1 MSAIGFSS
9 PWQSGVSWR
18 AYALLLCALAALFY
32 APLSDHLL
40 DTHDADYWADSARI
54 VSDPA
59 AFFAVDKRMP
69 GRPFFELFLLI
80 EYALWGENPRL
91 FHWAGIGL
99 HALAAWVVA
108 FCSWRLWGR
117 RLLAQLAGGL
127 FVCSCAPFQAV
138 QWISAHCYSLALI
151 CMGLCLWGF
160 VECAERDRPRAG
172 LGSVVA
178 LLAGVL
184 THISAVTVV
193 PFALWVVH
201 RRGALSGLTLF
212 RGLAMGGGALA
223 LVFAIKSYYTGAP
236 QNTIAATGFD
246 GMAAAKTYLF
256 LWGRL
261 LLSTFWMPARPDLVA
276 VGEPAVGAVAC
287 CLGAWI
293 LLRYRGEGA
302 FALAWIALALLPIL
316 SLAPEYVRS
325 ISAGPSRYLYISCVG
340 MAFVWAMLL
349 LDMEKRLRHRWNARL
364 SAWCLAGAVAV
375 LALSGWS
382 GVQRAEAVAY
392 YNEGRNYLAA
402 GDIERGIEQLERA
415 LEIEGGTIDRE
426 DVYVRLCPMLLNQGR
441 SVHEPLGNARA
452 LYPRNV
458 MLHIYDQV
466 VLSIDGDAAALAH
479 LEKFKGNKSV
489 GKVIAEAYHHAGRG
503 AYRRADYAESV
514 AALSRALAFDASR
527 SDTRQSLRAAQVA
540 LRDPQ

>member
-1 MSAIGFSS
+1 MCSS
-9 PWQSGVSWR
+9 
-18 AYALLLCALAALFY
+18 
-32 APLSDHLL
+32 
-40 DTHDADYWADSARI
+40 
-54 VSDPA
+54 
-59 AFFAVDKRMP
+59 
-69 GRPFFELFLLI
+69 
-80 EYALWGENPRL
+80 
-91 FHWAGIGL
+91 
-99 HALAAWVVA
+99 
-108 FCSWRLWGR
+108 
-117 RLLAQLAGGL
+117 
-127 FVCSCAPFQAV
+127 
-138 QWISAHCYSLALI
+138 
-151 CMGLCLWGF
+151 
-160 VECAERDRPRAG
+160 
-172 LGSVVA
+172 
-178 LLAGVL
+178 
-184 THISAVTVV
+184 
-193 PFALWVVH
+193 
-201 RRGALSGLTLF
+201 
-212 RGLAMGGGALA
+212 
-223 LVFAIKSYYTGAP
+223 
-236 QNTIAATGFD
+236 
-246 GMAAAKTYLF
+246 
-256 LWGRL
+256 
-261 LLSTFWMPARPDLVA
+261 DL
-276 VGEPAVGAVAC
+276 
-287 CLGAWI
+287 
-293 LLRYRGEGA
+293 
-302 FALAWIALALLPIL
+302 
-316 SLAPEYVRS
+316 
-325 ISAGPSRYLYISCVG
+325 
-340 MAFVWAMLL
+340 
-349 LDMEKRLRHRWNARL
+349 LRHRWNARL

-458 MLHIYDQV
+458 MLHIYEQV